1 MMQAFILG
9 VVVGMLFAGG
19 LFNYVFWM
27 AERKEQA
34 IRYVRQRIRF

>member
-27 AERKEQA
+27 AEREAEALDNVK
-34 IRYVRQRIRF
+34 RRIS